1 MTMLVTAALFQ
12 AISTRA
18 AEPIK
23 APEPDRFPLMPCA
36 FNAEALLGNRTLDQA
51 VFLEMKECGFN
62 IAGFALSR
70 AELDEIHAAGMVAY
84 YCAPELRH
92 MNWADP
98 NTENYPDIVERMVAE
113 VGDHPALYG
122 YFLADEPNVSLF
134 ANQVKMLEL
143 IRQAA
148 PDKHVYV
155 NLLPNYAPLEAIG
168 TQSYR
173 EYLDRFI
180 RDYRPERLGLDYY
193 ALMHWKDRQKLQG
206 DYWLNLEEAREASL
220 AAGIPLAMCTL
231 AIPHLYYRQPTED
244 DLYFEVFSA
253 LLYGVQGFDF
263 FTYFTPDSVF
273 GYRQG
278 PINEFGRKTPTWYA
292 LQNVLSTVH
301 VIADLCS
308 KLQSSRVYHIP
319 QVPAEK
325 GTRPA
330 DKNTLIASFD
340 CDPEFR
346 FAVGEFKHT
355 ETGDTYVMIMNK
367 NLDFTR
373 FFGTINWNR
382 KPSKIETFNQRTGKL
397 RPFRTDEGFLPPGKA
412 VILKLT
418 F

>member
-1 MTMLVTAALFQ
+1 MSYT
-12 AISTRA
+12 
-18 AEPIK
+18 
-23 APEPDRFPLMPCA
+23 
-36 FNAEALLGNRTLDQA
+36 FNAEALLGNRTLGKEI
-51 VFLEMKECGFN
+51 FLEMKECGFN

-84 YCAPELRH
+84 YCAPELRR

-98 NTENYPDIVERMVAE
+98 DTENYPAIVEKMIAE

-122 YFLADEPNVSLF
+122 YFLADEPNVRLF

-148 PDKHVYV
+148 PDKHIYV

-180 RDYRPERLGLDYY
+180 RDYRPERVGLDYY
-193 ALMHWKDRQKLQG
+193 ALMQWKDRHQLQG

-220 AAGIPLAMCTL
+220 AAGIPLAVCTL

-253 LLYGVQGFDF
+253 LLYGARGLDF
-263 FTYFTPDSVF
+263 FTYFTLDLDAAF
-273 GYRQG
+273 RNG

-308 KLQSSRVYHIP
+308 KLQSVRVYHIP
-319 QVPAEK
+319 LVPEEK

-330 DKNTLIASFD
+330 DKNALIASFD

-346 FAVGEFKHT
+346 FAVGEFRHT

-367 NLDFTR
+367 NLDFTH
-373 FFGTINWNR
+373 FFGTVNWNR
-382 KPSKIETFNQRTGKL
+382 KPSKIEIFNQRTGKL
-397 RPFRTDEGFLPPGKA
+397 RPYRTDEGFLPPGKA